1 MNWNPRRALLV
12 VTLLMAGAGACT
24 DTTELPTSTTTDVT
38 YYDDPASYRAFL
50 AKIYAGLATS
60 GQRGPAGDGDIR
72 GIDEGF
78 SQYLRLYWK
87 MQELPSDE
95 AVIAWGDIG
104 IPEMNTQ
111 QWATSNPFV
120 VAMYYRVAFQ
130 VSMANEFLR
139 QTTEAKLTERNVSP
153 DLAADIQIFRAEA
166 RFLRALSYWHGIDLY
181 GNIPLVTEED
191 PIGGAEPPLQS
202 TRQEIFDFLVSELT
216 TIQTDLLP
224 SAGPATY
231 GRATREAAAMLLAKL
246 YLNAEVYTG
255 TPQYAQALAAIEQV
269 IAGPFTLD
277 PSYRHL
283 FQADNHTSPEIIFPV
298 VQDGKRTQS
307 FGGTTFL
314 VHASCGGSMVPGDQG
329 VGGCWFGLRLKQQA
343 YRLLVPEAPLLPD
356 PRGSFLFTTDQNI
369 EVANIG
375 SFNDG
380 IAAPKFTNKTS
391 TGANGSDLEFPDTDF
406 PMFRLGDAYLI
417 YAEAHLRAGGG
428 DRAQA
433 LAYVNALRERAAGD
447 ASFNITD
454 GELSE
459 EFILD
464 ERGRELLWEAHRR
477 TDLVRYGQFT
487 GGDYLWA
494 WKGGV
499 VDGRATSAH
508 LDLYPLPAS
517 ELTTNPNLTQNPG
530 Y

>member
-1 MNWNPRRALLV
+1 
-12 VTLLMAGAGACT
+12 
-24 DTTELPTSTTTDVT
+24 
-38 YYDDPASYRAFL
+38 
-50 AKIYAGLATS
+50 
-60 GQRGPAGDGDIR
+60 
-72 GIDEGF
+72 
-78 SQYLRLYWK
+78 
-87 MQELPSDE
+87 
-95 AVIAWGDIG
+95 
-104 IPEMNTQ
+104 
-111 QWATSNPFV
+111 
-120 VAMYYRVAFQ
+120 
-130 VSMANEFLR
+130 
-139 QTTEAKLTERNVSP
+139 
-153 DLAADIQIFRAEA
+153 
-166 RFLRALSYWHGIDLY
+166 
-181 GNIPLVTEED
+181 
-191 PIGGAEPPLQS
+191 
-202 TRQEIFDFLVSELT
+202 
-216 TIQTDLLP
+216 
-224 SAGPATY
+224 
-231 GRATREAAAMLLAKL
+231 
-246 YLNAEVYTG
+246 
-255 TPQYAQALAAIEQV
+255 
-269 IAGPFTLD
+269 
-277 PSYRHL
+277 
-283 FQADNHTSPEIIFPV
+283 
-298 VQDGKRTQS
+298 
-307 FGGTTFL
+307 
-314 VHASCGGSMVPGDQG
+314 MVPGDQG

-343 YRLLVPEAPLLPD
+343 YRLLVPEAPLPPD